1 MRLDYLA
8 LLLLLCCW
16 QGLALAAE
24 ELPVIP
30 PIVGLESLASWRA
43 GIARADAREK
53 PLTIACFGDS
63 NTEAPTY
70 TVALRDILQGC
81 YGDRGTGY
89 FTFSTSRA
97 PIPRGPEAKYTG
109 NWQYLAE
116 PTGPQEPC
124 PPPYYAMDGY
134 WTTSEDAKA
143 ALNVQFPAVPGGA
156 IHRVRVH
163 YQVGP
168 GLGTFSILIGGWE
181 CARVNCAADKPGY
194 AVSAPF
200 LTEQFSIANLAGKV
214 ILFGCD
220 FDRCK
225 FVKGENTLPGGALVY
240 AFGHGWGMARHRSPT
255 DEQAFKACFDAVKP
269 DLVTILFGTNDMHN
283 DGRPAMYRQA
293 MTELVTKI
301 RQAAPDV
308 GILLITC
315 PEAGQT
321 REGAATQF
329 AAIAGEVAAAHQ
341 CACWDWRPLLGAH
354 SRPAEQQGWMNDGLH
369 YGPVGGS
376 AFAHLLLRQLGF
388 DINDPRHWTTLA
400 QAPETSGHTP
410 ITLAKVKA
418 LAIAEVAAALKDT
431 ASYSSWNLDR
441 KAADTQFAIAGNA
454 LAVHAIVYDGRCAA
468 DKTSWD
474 GSTLDVYVSKV
485 GSYAGD
491 EQEKF
496 HGHHGIVRQ
505 LVMTAC
511 PDGTLKVTAHENGKD
526 LPALEVPARVIPLP
540 AGGYELSALIPLS
553 FFLLDEQTTQFYL
566 ESAVVVA
573 PGPGAPPTFCRL
585 FQGQQPDGG
594 AFCDN
599 TQAALVTVKTIK

>member
-1 MRLDYLA
+1 MQSGA
-8 LLLLLCCW
+8 LVILLCLCC
-16 QGLALAAE
+16 GLAVAAGE
-24 ELPVIP
+24 DILMP
-30 PIVGLESLASWRA
+30 PISGLDTLASWRA
-43 GIARADAREK
+43 GVAQADARTK

-70 TVALRDILQGC
+70 TVALRELLQGC

-89 FTFSTSRA
+89 FTFSSARSA
-97 PIPRGPEAKYTG
+97 IPRGPEAKYEG

-134 WTTSEDAKA
+134 WCSSEDAKA
-143 ALNVQFPAVPGGA
+143 ALSVQFPAVPGNA
-156 IHRVRVH
+156 VHRVRLH

-168 GLGTFSILIGGWE
+168 GLGAFSLFIGNWE
-181 CARVNCAADKPGY
+181 RARIDCAADKPGY
-194 AVSAPF
+194 AVSEPF
-200 LTEQFSIANLAGKV
+200 YAEQFKITHLTGKV

-220 FDRCK
+220 FDRRK
-225 FVKGENTLPGGALVY
+225 LAKGENQLAGGALVY
-240 AFGHGWGMARHRSPT
+240 AFGHGWGMARHRAPT
-255 DEQAFKACFDAVKP
+255 DAQAFSAFFAATKP

-301 RQAAPDV
+301 QRAAPGV
-308 GILLITC
+308 GILIITC

-321 REGAATQF
+321 REGAAEEF
-329 AAIAGEVAAAHQ
+329 AAVAKAVAAANQ
-341 CACWDWRPLLGAH
+341 CACWDWRVVMGPH
-354 SRPAEQQGWMNDGLH
+354 SRPAEQQGWMADSLH

-376 AFAHLLLRQLGF
+376 AFVHLLLRQLGF
-388 DINDPRHWTTLA
+388 DLNDPRHWTTLRH
-400 QAPETSGHTP
+400 APETSGHQQLTVVR
-410 ITLAKVKA
+410 LKA
-418 LAIAEVAAALKDT
+418 LDLANVATALKNEPT
-431 ASYSSWNLDR
+431 HTCWSLER
-441 KAADTQFAIAGNA
+441 KAADTQFAVAGNA
-454 LAVHAIVYDGRCAA
+454 LTVHACVYDQRCLAGR
-468 DKTSWD
+468 DNWN
-474 GSTLDVYVSKV
+474 GSNLDVYVSKV

-505 LVMTAC
+505 LVIMPN
-511 PDGTLKVTAHENGKD
+511 PDGTVKVSGHDCGQD
-526 LPALEVPARVIPLP
+526 IPAPAITARVTPLP

-553 FFLLDEQTTQFYL
+553 FFLLDETTAQFYL

-573 PGPGAPPTFCRL
+573 PGPGAPPAFCRL
-585 FQGQQPDGG
+585 FQSQHPDNG

-599 TQAALVTVKTIK
+599 TQVALVTVK